1 MTTLNT
7 EERIANQ
14 GERIT
19 RLEVLA
25 DQIEKRLDR
34 LDTRM
39 DWVLGL
45 LVAVIIGIGGI
56 LVKIFSQ

>member
-1 MTTLNT
+1 MTTLNV

-56 LVKIFSQ
+56 LIKIFSQ

>member
-1 MTTLNT
+1 MTTLNI

-39 DWVLGL
+39 DWVIGL